1 MDINN
6 IDINTDKGFYLIKKS
21 AIINDFEDILRKLKS
36 LKSNDRT
43 EMDRKIAICITEV
56 EKVYSYFQVY
66 IQEIGK

>member
-1 MDINN
+1 MELQTKEHMELINKYGIAN
-6 IDINTDKGFYLIKKS
+6 EFD
-21 AIINDFEDILRKLKS
+21 DILRKLKS
-36 LKSNDRT
+36 LKSDNRT